1 MPRNTLTIE
10 EKLALLVKK
19 INIAEREAQL
29 KLARVEQLKAR
40 HDLLVLRGNP
50 PAPLAQAAG
59 NMTGGLGG

>member
-1 MPRNTLTIE
+1 M
-10 EKLALLVKK
+10 LVKK